1 MPFTF
6 TIHDYGGLTGRYSN
20 CLVDLALKTRGE
32 ISQRL
37 HNENLLHPA
46 MLEKAMLP
54 KWAVFFLTPEVFL
67 VLKTHIEG
75 ISACL
80 SLIMSPQSIPLAAL
94 TINSIPNRILFTHA
108 GLPFGTVK
116 SSRSQVESM

>member
-1 MPFTF
+1 VPFTF

-20 CLVDLALKTRGE
+20 CLVDLALKARGE

-46 MLEKAMLP
+46 MLEKTMLP
-54 KWAVFFLTPEVFL
+54 KWAVFLLAPEIFL
-67 VLKTHIEG
+67 VLKTPRKG

-80 SLIMSPQSIPLAAL
+80 SLVISPQSIPLAAL
-94 TINSIPNRILFTHA
+94 TGNSIPN
-108 GLPFGTVK
+108 
-116 SSRSQVESM
+116 